1 MSIPPFYPV
10 LPSRFRPLAL
20 EALNRPASPFSEL
33 PNPLVVVDPFRQR
46 LGFLKDGLLRAM
58 FTISTAANGLG
69 CEENSFR
76 TPVGWHRIHARI
88 GEGAAP
94 GTVFRNRVPTGEVW
108 DGAPLDE
115 DLILTRVLTFA
126 GLEPGINRGPGA
138 ILDRTIYLHGTNQ
151 KPCWGNR
158 FPMVASAWGIGCTDL
173 FDLRGKACGGGG
185 GEGPAGWL
193 GSGPPA
199 FRRRGGERHES
210 LASSGDE
217 GRPGER

>member
-126 GLEPGINRGPGA
+126 GLEPGINQGPRC
-138 ILDRTIYLHGTNQ
+138 D
-151 KPCWGNR
+151 
-158 FPMVASAWGIGCTDL
+158 
-173 FDLRGKACGGGG
+173 
-185 GEGPAGWL
+185 
-193 GSGPPA
+193 SGPHHLPA
-199 FRRRGGERHES
+199 RHES
-210 LASSGDE
+210 EALLGQPVSHGCIRLGNRMYGASSTCA
-217 GRPGER
+217 GRHAVVVAERDLPDGLGLGRLHFAGVARSGMNPWRSSWR